1 MLGDHGLDALQ
12 IFIYTT
18 LPSSD
23 LFYRALKNRLILT
36 VDWDLYDV
44 LHPVMRTKEK
54 LWRLYFE
61 SREKTYMFY
70 FKKWLTVS
78 EERPKSIRNQS

>member
-23 LFYRALKNRLILT
+23 FFYRALKNRLILT